1 MKIIKKIF
9 FVFVLGL
16 MSLFLFDIKGKTVAE
31 YQNELNDK
39 PIKEI
44 YERIFLDS
52 NNLHFYQKLKEE
64 EKKIYDKLILFFKER
79 KPITEKFVF
88 EGNENITLEALSK
101 RTSKATTAF
110 LDDHPEVFWT
120 NGYKINMQMVGN
132 SYKITIEFKLRE
144 IFALDNALVDSQIKE
159 IVPKILALRDDAI
172 KEPRNYLR
180 TKFVH
185 DRITLNN
192 KYNKNYDIQNADV
205 QSMSHTLNSC
215 FLESFDPVCEGYA
228 KAYYLLMNMIGI
240 KTIMGT
246 GLTNT
251 NEPHAWN
258 YTQMGIPSKWYFVDL
273 TWDDD
278 DVHNTVVYNYF
289 LKKKPTDR
297 TPDPDNLLPEISET
311 DYLDN
316 GFDYVDNG
324 EDRLVIYERDS
335 VVPIVKEKADG
346 DFLEIINSLPT
357 KKHAN
362 EVFVGW
368 YVRNRLVYVNDL
380 HELKGLLVIEPHYVV
395 PEFSFLNALK
405 SGDKYIV
412 AKKKAAQVM
421 MLITDSQTGDIE
433 VLSEGF
439 SPEFKSGELGDYLV
453 TTVIKSRHSTD
464 TLSFNFKFTIVEVIP
479 NVINIFGSGGEILKT
494 LVNITA
500 EDILSEPFTIKE
512 NEIFVG
518 YKIVDLPNGFITN
531 ETVLSGE
538 VDIHGVYER
547 VKISIQDATKISDN
561 NFKVNSKGASDLK
574 VQLEESLKGLLEV
587 KEVNTPEDLKNGKTG
602 VYDVSVVVASKYSSD
617 SKTLKLA
624 VQVGELTT
632 PSYNK
637 TILGITFGVAGA
649 CLLLIILLSVI
660 PNRKKAKR
668 NRYDER

>member
-1 MKIIKKIF
+1 MSIIQLYI
-9 FVFVLGL
+9 
-16 MSLFLFDIKGKTVAE
+16 I
-31 YQNELNDK
+31 
-39 PIKEI
+39 I
-44 YERIFLDS
+44 
-52 NNLHFYQKLKEE
+52 
-64 EKKIYDKLILFFKER
+64 
-79 KPITEKFVF
+79 
-88 EGNENITLEALSK
+88 
-101 RTSKATTAF
+101 
-110 LDDHPEVFWT
+110 
-120 NGYKINMQMVGN
+120 
-132 SYKITIEFKLRE
+132 
-144 IFALDNALVDSQIKE
+144 
-159 IVPKILALRDDAI
+159 
-172 KEPRNYLR
+172 
-180 TKFVH
+180 
-185 DRITLNN
+185 
-192 KYNKNYDIQNADV
+192 
-205 QSMSHTLNSC
+205 
-215 FLESFDPVCEGYA
+215 
-228 KAYYLLMNMIGI
+228 
-240 KTIMGT
+240 
-246 GLTNT
+246 
-251 NEPHAWN
+251 
-258 YTQMGIPSKWYFVDL
+258 
-273 TWDDD
+273 
-278 DVHNTVVYNYF
+278 F

-453 TTVIKSRHSTD
+453 TTVIKSRHSSD
-464 TLSFNFKFTIVEVIP
+464 TLSFNFKFTIVDVIP

-587 KEVNTPEDLKNGKTG
+587 KEVNAPEDLKNGKTG
-602 VYDVSVVVASKYSSD
+602 VYDVSVVVISKYSSD

-624 VQVGELTT
+624 VQVGELEA

>member
-110 LDDHPEVFWT
+110 LDDHPEVFWA

-172 KEPRNYLR
+172 KEHRNYLR

-185 DRITLNN
+185 DRIALNN
-192 KYNKNYDIQNADV
+192 KYNKNYDTQNADI

-246 GLTNT
+246 GLTST

-335 VVPIVKEKADG
+335 VVPIVKEKTDG

-380 HELKGLLVIEPHYVV
+380 NELKGLLVIEPHYVV

-464 TLSFNFKFTIVEVIP
+464 TLSFNFKFTIVDVIP

-547 VKISIQDATKISDN
+547 VKISISDATKISDN

-587 KEVNTPEDLKNGKTG
+587 KEVNAPEDLKNGKTG

-624 VQVGELTT
+624 VQVGELTA

>member
-16 MSLFLFDIKGKTVAE
+16 MSLFLFDIKGKTVTE

-88 EGNENITLEALSK
+88 EGNENITLETLSK

-185 DRITLNN
+185 DRITLSN
-192 KYNKNYDIQNADV
+192 KYNKNYDTQNADV

-335 VVPIVKEKADG
+335 VVPIVKEKTDG

-395 PEFSFLNALK
+395 PEFNFLNALK

-453 TTVIKSRHSTD
+453 TTVIKSRHSID
-464 TLSFNFKFTIVEVIP
+464 TLSFNFKFTIVDVIP

-547 VKISIQDATKISDN
+547 VKFSIPDATKISDN
-561 NFKVNSKGASDLK
+561 NFKVKSKGASDLK
-574 VQLEESLKGLLEV
+574 VQLEENLKGLLEV
-587 KEVNTPEDLKNGKTG
+587 KEVNAPEDLKNGKAG

-617 SKTLKLA
+617 SKTLKLT
-624 VQVGELTT
+624 VQVGELTA
-632 PSYNK
+632 PSHNK